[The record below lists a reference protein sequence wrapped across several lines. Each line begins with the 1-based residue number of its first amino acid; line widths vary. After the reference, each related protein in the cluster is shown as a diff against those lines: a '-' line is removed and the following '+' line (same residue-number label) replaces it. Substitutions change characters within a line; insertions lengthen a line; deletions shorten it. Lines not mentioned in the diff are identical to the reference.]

1 MARDLARLPGSVD
14 SLTIKKVKP
23 DAEVESRYLSLPR
36 VIVGGDLPGMPI
48 TLNGSD
54 ASSLAN
60 SEKACFKLCDE
71 RKNYGAPAERCIAWV
86 VNVPGCKSPGHSSW
100 KYSECWL
107 KAGGGSIPK
116 TIKNKCRVSGIVSK
130 MNDGGSSNGA
140 NTVALAAL
148 REDTPSMCTLHSLLP
163 KSPIMR
169 TNTSS
174 CGYWA
179 TKLMLNNQ
187 PAPFAS
193 GILSQGFWPDGE
205 YTVMIPNTSL
215 CC

>member
-1 MARDLARLPGSVD
+1 MLRL
-14 SLTIKKVKP
+14 K
-23 DAEVESRYLSLPR
+23 ARYLSLLR

-48 TLNGSD
+48 RLNGSD

-60 SEKACFKLCDE
+60 SEKACFTLCDE

-86 VNVPGCKSPGHSSW
+86 INVPGCKSPGHSSW

-107 KAGGGSIPK
+107 KAGGDSIPK
-116 TIKNKCRVSGIVSK
+116 TVNNKCRVSGIVSK
-130 MNDGGSSNGA
+130 INDGGTSDGA
-140 NTVALAAL
+140 NTVFG
-148 REDTPSMCTLHSLLP
+148 EKSPSMCTLHSLLP
-163 KSPIMR
+163 KSPIVR
-169 TNTSS
+169 SNTSS

-205 YTVMIPNTSL
+205 YTVMIPNIGL
-215 CC
+215 CYLLIYQY